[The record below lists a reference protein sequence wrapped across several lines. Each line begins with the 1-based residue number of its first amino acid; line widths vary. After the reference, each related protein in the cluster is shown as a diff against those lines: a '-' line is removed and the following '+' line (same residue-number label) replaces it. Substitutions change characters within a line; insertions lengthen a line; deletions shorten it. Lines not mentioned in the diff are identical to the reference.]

1 MPNIM
6 QIMQMLPQIQQN
18 PMQFLAQR
26 GIQIPQ
32 GMNNPQQIVQ
42 QMLNSGRISQT
53 QVDQARQMAAQFN
66 NGMLPGGAQ
75 RR

>member
-1 MPNIM
+1 MINPM
-6 QIMQMLPQIQQN
+6 QLMQMLPQLQGN
-18 PMQFLAQR
+18 PMQFLAHR

-42 QMLNSGRISQT
+42 QMLNSGRVTQA
-53 QVDQARQMAAQFN
+53 QVDQARQMAMQM
-66 NGMLPGGAQ
+66 G

>member
-6 QIMQMLPQIQQN
+6 QIMQMLPQLQQN
-18 PMQFLAQR
+18 PMHFLAQR

-42 QMLNSGRISQT
+42 QMLNSGRISQA
-53 QVDQARQMAAQFN
+53 QVDQARQMAAQF
-66 NGMLPGGAQ
+66 G
-75 RR
+75 R

>member
-1 MPNIM
+1 MLNPM
-6 QIMQMLPQIQQN
+6 QLMQMLPQLKGN

-32 GMNNPQQIVQ
+32 GMYNPQQIVQ
-42 QMLNSGRISQT
+42 QMLNSGRISQS
-53 QVDQARQMAAQFN
+53 QVDQARQMAMQS
-66 NGMLPGGAQ
+66 GMFSGGAQ

>member
-1 MPNIM
+1 MLNP
-6 QIMQMLPQIQQN
+6 QILMQMLPQLKGN

-42 QMLNSGRISQT
+42 QMLNSGRYTQA
-53 QVDQARQMAAQFN
+53 QVDQARQMAAQM
-66 NGMLPGGAQ
+66 GI
-75 RR
+75 R

>member
-1 MPNIM
+1 MLNPM
-6 QIMQMLPQIQQN
+6 QIMQMLPQIKSN

-42 QMLNSGRISQT
+42 QMLNSGRVTQA
-53 QVDQARQMAAQFN
+53 QVDQARQMAMQM
-66 NGMLPGGAQ
+66 G
-75 RR
+75 RK

>member
-1 MPNIM
+1 M
-6 QIMQMLPQIQQN
+6 QLMQMLPQLKGN

-26 GIQIPQ
+26 GFQIPQ

-42 QMLNSGRISQT
+42 QMLNSGRISQA
-53 QVDQARQMAAQFN
+53 QVDQARQMAMQS
-66 NGMLPGGAQ
+66 GMFPGGAQ

>member
-1 MPNIM
+1 MFNPA
-6 QIMQMLPQIQQN
+6 QLMQMLPQLRGN

-32 GMNNPQQIVQ
+32 GMNDPQQIVQ
-42 QMLNSGRISQT
+42 QMLNSGRITQS
-53 QVDQARQMAAQFN
+53 QVDQARQMAMQ
-66 NGMLPGGAQ
+66 NGMFNGGAQ

>member
-6 QIMQMLPQIQQN
+6 QIMQMLPQLRGN

-32 GMNNPQQIVQ
+32 GMNDPQQIVQ
-42 QMLNSGRISQT
+42 QMLNSGRIT
-53 QVDQARQMAAQFN
+53 QAQLDQARQMAAQF
-66 NGMLPGGAQ
+66 P
-75 RR
+75 R

>member
-1 MPNIM
+1 MLNPM
-6 QIMQMLPQIQQN
+6 QLMQMLPQLKGN

-42 QMLNSGRISQT
+42 QMLNSGRISQA
-53 QVDQARQMAAQFN
+53 QVDQARQMASQM
-66 NGMLPGGAQ
+66 GI
-75 RR
+75 R

>member
-1 MPNIM
+1 MINPQM
-6 QIMQMLPQIQQN
+6 LMQMLPQLKGN

-42 QMLNSGRISQT
+42 QMLNSGRFSQA
-53 QVDQARQMAAQFN
+53 QVDQARQMASQM
-66 NGMLPGGAQ
+66 GI
-75 RR
+75 R

>member
-1 MPNIM
+1 MLNPM
-6 QIMQMLPQIQQN
+6 QLMQMLPQLKGN
-18 PMQFLAQR
+18 PMQFLSKR

-42 QMLNSGRISQT
+42 QMLNSGRITQA
-53 QVDQARQMAAQFN
+53 QVDQARQMAMNSGMFN
-66 NGMLPGGAQ
+66 GGAQ

>member
-1 MPNIM
+1 MNNPIQM
-6 QIMQMLPQIQQN
+6 MQMLQQLKGN

-32 GMNNPQQIVQ
+32 GMTNPQQIVQ
-42 QMLNSGRISQT
+42 QMLNSGRVTQA
-53 QVDQARQMAAQFN
+53 QVDQARQMAMNSGMFN
-66 NGMLPGGAQ
+66 GGAL

>member
-1 MPNIM
+1 MFNPA
-6 QIMQMLPQIQQN
+6 QLMQMLPQLRGN

-42 QMLNSGRISQT
+42 QMLNSGRISQA
-53 QVDQARQMAAQFN
+53 QVDQARQMAAQF
-66 NGMLPGGAQ
+66 
-75 RR
+75 RK

>member
-1 MPNIM
+1 MLNPALI
-6 QIMQMLPQIQQN
+6 QQMLPQLRGN

-32 GMNNPQQIVQ
+32 GMSNPQQIVQ
-42 QMLNSGRISQT
+42 QMLNSGRFTQA
-53 QVDQARQMAAQFN
+53 QVDQARQMAMQS
-66 NGMLPGGAQ
+66 GMFPGGAQ

>member
-1 MPNIM
+1 MINPQM
-6 QIMQMLPQIQQN
+6 LMQMLPQLKGN

-42 QMLNSGRISQT
+42 QMLNSGRVTQA
-53 QVDQARQMAAQFN
+53 QVDQARQMVMQM
-66 NGMLPGGAQ
+66 G
-75 RR
+75 RK

>member
-1 MPNIM
+1 MLNPM
-6 QIMQMLPQIQQN
+6 QLMQMLPQLKGN
-18 PMQFLAQR
+18 PMQFLSQR

-42 QMLNSGRISQT
+42 QMLNSGRITQA
-53 QVDQARQMAAQFN
+53 QVDQARQMAMNSGMFN
-66 NGMLPGGAQ
+66 GGAQ

>member
-1 MPNIM
+1 MINPM
-6 QIMQMLPQIQQN
+6 QLMQMLPQLQGN

-42 QMLNSGRISQT
+42 QMLNSGRVTQA
-53 QVDQARQMAAQFN
+53 QVDQARQMAMQM
-66 NGMLPGGAQ
+66 G

>member
-1 MPNIM
+1 MLNPM
-6 QIMQMLPQIQQN
+6 QLMQMLPQLKGN

-42 QMLNSGRISQT
+42 QMLNSGRYTQA
-53 QVDQARQMAAQFN
+53 QVDQARQMAMQM
-66 NGMLPGGAQ
+66 GI
-75 RR
+75 R